1 MILELLFIF
10 FIFTIY
16 FFFYVEY
23 KVNKNNNIYE
33 YDKEL
38 TRQNINNE
46 ILLKMPFYF
55 DGSHLNSSL
64 NVSDYKIIKNDKKHQ
79 YKQYNLIE
87 NEILLLKPYIKTYL
101 KDNLYSIKPG
111 GKIGIHTNQESVNY
125 YFARDGNA
133 QLFLIH
139 PRFKDNF
146 ETNQLDRKE
155 LQDHIEKNEHFH
167 KLDFKKGTIVYVP
180 NNWIVYIK
188 NVEKKN
194 CCIEKISYSSL
205 INKFMFYF
213 KKKV

>member
-1 MILELLFIF
+1 MIIELLFIF

-64 NVSDYKIIKNDKKHQ
+64 NVSDYKIIKNDKKYQ
-79 YKQYNLIE
+79 YKQYNMIE

-101 KDNLYSIKPG
+101 KKNNYLKIIKKWLLQAISLLYYQRG
-111 GKIGIHTNQESVNY
+111 GLK
-125 YFARDGNA
+125 
-133 QLFLIH
+133 LFRL
-139 PRFKDNF
+139 
-146 ETNQLDRKE
+146 
-155 LQDHIEKNEHFH
+155 
-167 KLDFKKGTIVYVP
+167 
-180 NNWIVYIK
+180 
-188 NVEKKN
+188 
-194 CCIEKISYSSL
+194 C
-205 INKFMFYF
+205 
-213 KKKV
+213 

>member
-64 NVSDYKIIKNDKKHQ
+64 NVSDYKIIKNDKKYQ
-79 YKQYNLIE
+79 YKQYNMIE
-87 NEILLLKPYIKTYL
+87 NEIFVDFLKPSESSRTPL
-101 KDNLYSIKPG
+101 KKSIRFLRPEL
-111 GKIGIHTNQESVNY
+111 I
-125 YFARDGNA
+125 FA
-133 QLFLIH
+133 
-139 PRFKDNF
+139 
-146 ETNQLDRKE
+146 
-155 LQDHIEKNEHFH
+155 
-167 KLDFKKGTIVYVP
+167 
-180 NNWIVYIK
+180 
-188 NVEKKN
+188 
-194 CCIEKISYSSL
+194 
-205 INKFMFYF
+205 
-213 KKKV
+213 